1 MIVLLHP
8 RSTRPKN
15 RRFPLAILSVAA
27 VLEGRED
34 YVVIDGNLDPD
45 PGATLDQVMREGG
58 VELLAVS
65 VMPGPQM
72 VAAIPLC
79 RDFRTKYLAVPI
91 VWGGYFPS
99 VYPEAALHAD
109 YVDFVVRGQGE
120 DTFLEIID
128 AQRGEVDLPTIRGLS
143 YKNGAGRP
151 VHNPERPLRSPN
163 EFPWLPYHRIE
174 AAKYVLPTFL
184 GTRTAVH
191 QASVGCPY
199 PCNFCGV
206 ITAYGSREKMES
218 PERTEKVLRHLQQ
231 SYGINSVQFYDNNF
245 FLGEAHA
252 VEQAERLKPLG
263 LRWWTEA
270 RVDILLRYSDETLR
284 KIRDSG
290 AAMIFFGAESGSDW
304 VLRQMNKQL
313 EAKQT
318 LELAHRLRDFG
329 IIPEFSFVVGNPE
342 DPERDVEEGIAFIRK
357 IKRLNPDS
365 EIVLQ
370 HYRPTPQRA
379 SMYGGVEGKVQ
390 FPTSP
395 EEWATPRW
403 QSFVTGVDTK
413 MPWLP
418 DRIKR
423 RVDDF
428 ELVVSSR
435 WPTLQDIRT
444 PEWGRALL
452 RSLSGWR
459 YSLGVYGLPVELR
472 WAQRLVDL
480 RKPRLESL

>member
-34 YVVIDGNLDPD
+34 YVIIDGNLDPD
-45 PGATLDQVMREGG
+45 PGATLDRVMREKG

-79 RDFRTKYLAVPI
+79 RDFRKKYPSASI

-99 VYPEAALHAD
+99 VYLDAALNAD

-128 AQRGEVDLPTIRGLS
+128 AQRGEVDLSTIRGLS
-143 YKNGAGRP
+143 YKDGAGRP

-184 GTRTAVH
+184 GMRTAVH

-218 PERTEKVLRHLQQ
+218 PERTEKILRHLQQ
-231 SYGINSVQFYDNNF
+231 SYGINAVQFYDNNF
-245 FLGEAHA
+245 FLGEEHA
-252 VEQAERLKPLG
+252 VEQAERLKSLN

-304 VLRQMNKQL
+304 VLQQMNKQL
-313 EAKQT
+313 KAEQT
-318 LELAHRLRDFG
+318 LELASRLRDFG
-329 IIPEFSFVVGNPE
+329 ITPEFSFVVGNPE
-342 DPERDVEEGIAFIRK
+342 DPERDVEEGIVFIRR
-357 IKRLNPDS
+357 IKKLNPDS
-365 EIVLQ
+365 EIILH
-370 HYRPTPQRA
+370 HYRPTPQRE
-379 SMYGGVEGKVQ
+379 SMYGDVDDKVQ
-390 FPTSP
+390 FPATP

-403 QSFVTGVDTK
+403 QSFITGVDTK

-423 RVDDF
+423 RVDNFD
-428 ELVVSSR
+428 LVVSSR
-435 WPTLQDIRT
+435 WPTLQDIRM
-444 PEWGRALL
+444 PGWGRGLL
-452 RSLSGWR
+452 RSLSRWR
-459 YSLGVYGLPVELR
+459 YALGVYGLPVELR
-472 WAQRLVDL
+472 WAQQLVDL
-480 RKPRLESL
+480 RKPRIESL